1 MQKLQPKN
9 MQNKARM
16 QKNAINAKKHTN
28 VKIHKKQNNPNKS
41 CALCLF

>member
-16 QKNAINAKKHTN
+16 QKNAINAKKT
-28 VKIHKKQNNPNKS
+28 HKCQNT
-41 CALCLF
+41 